1 MLHLA
6 TELMNCP
13 ISVLLVDDHPLLRK
27 CLEKEL
33 EDDPDLVVVGTAEN
47 GSEAVKL
54 VQELAPQVVV
64 MDLAMP
70 VMDGIQA
77 TRLILRHTP
86 HPAILM
92 LSVNDDEDCI
102 RQAYEAGADRF
113 VLKNAL
119 DFDLA
124 GAIKTLAEVRRQ

>member
-6 TELMNCP
+6 TVLMTSP

-47 GSEAVKL
+47 GAEAVKL
-54 VQELAPQVVV
+54 VQELAPHVVV

-77 TRLILRHTP
+77 TKLILRHTP

-92 LSVNDDEDCI
+92 LSVNDEERCI
-102 RQAYEAGADRF
+102 REAFEAGADRF
-113 VLKNAL
+113 LLKSAA

-124 GAIKTLAEVRRQ
+124 GAVKALAGAR